1 MSDSK
6 TSSGGVGFAGLLTI
20 AFVVLKLCKMID
32 WPWMWVVSPIWI
44 SIGLVLL
51 FMGIIGL
58 YYLLKSYKINK
69 EYEARRKEREAKIN
83 EIKDR
88 VKQVHESIAEG
99 KAESRWQQRMNEMS
113 KRQEAHK

>member
-32 WPWMWVVSPIWI
+32 WPWMWVISPIWI
-44 SIGLVLL
+44 SIALVLL
-51 FMGIIGL
+51 VMGGIGL

-69 EYEARRKEREAKIN
+69 EYETRRKEREAEIN

-99 KAESRWQQRMNEMS
+99 KAESKWQQRLNEM
-113 KRQEAHK
+113 HKQKDLTR